1 MKSLTL
7 NIANN
12 SLFKIRNNIY
22 FLIGFICLTAF
33 SANSFAESE
42 ITLPDNAV
50 YIDVRTWVE
59 HKVDHIDGDPRIHVS
74 DIVEG
79 VSKQYPAKD
88 TPIRLYC
95 RSGVRSSRATDRLK
109 AQGYLDVQNIGGI
122 NDARKLRGL
131 VVEE

>member
-1 MKSLTL
+1 MKLLTL

-12 SLFKIRNNIY
+12 SLFNIRNNIY
-22 FLIGFICLTAF
+22 FLIGFICLNAF

-59 HKVDHIDGDPRIHVS
+59 HKVDHIEGDTRIHVS

-79 VSKQYPAKD
+79 VTEQFPAKD

-95 RSGVRSSRATDRLK
+95 RSGVRSSRALDKLK
-109 AQGYLDVQNIGGI
+109 AKGYLDVQNLGGI
-122 NDARKLRGL
+122 KDARKLRGIKP
-131 VVEE
+131 